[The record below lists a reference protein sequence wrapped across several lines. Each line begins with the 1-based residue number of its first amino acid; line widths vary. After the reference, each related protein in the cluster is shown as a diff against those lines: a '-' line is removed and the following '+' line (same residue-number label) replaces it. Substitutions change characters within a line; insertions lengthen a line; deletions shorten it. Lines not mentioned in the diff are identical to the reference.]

1 MQSVPV
7 CGSIS
12 MSQGV
17 PARQFRPEGPDFSW
31 PFLYLGHGCIGKGK
45 CIQNMRIV
53 IVGDG
58 KVGFAL
64 TVQLAKEGHDVVVID
79 SNKLV
84 LEEAQQALDINVVHG
99 NGATVKSQNQANVEN
114 SDLLIAATS
123 ADETNL
129 LCCIT
134 AHKLGC
140 AHTIARVRNPDYY
153 SQLYDWK
160 DELGLSMMINPEL
173 ATASEIF
180 RLLQFPSFLR
190 RDSFAKGRVEI
201 VEIEL
206 AKDSPLDGCRL
217 MDFGKKVKVQVLV
230 CAVQRDGNVYIPDGS
245 FQLQGGDRLHVTAS
259 SGNLAKLIRNL
270 GVDQRK
276 IRDVMIIGGSRIAF
290 YLAAELIKAGVSVK
304 LIEKEPSR
312 CAELSDLLPKAT
324 IIGGDGSDRNVLDSE
339 GLAQTDAVVTLT
351 DFDEENLI
359 ISMYA
364 NYLGIYK
371 VITKINRTE
380 FNEVLAGKG
389 IDCAVSP
396 KDLCCTD
403 ILRYVRAMGNRK
415 GGSVTTLHRLVED
428 KVEALEFQVGK
439 GLPYLGQPLI
449 KLRLKPGILL
459 ACINRRGR
467 TIIPS
472 GSDTIEAGDSVIV
485 VATADRVIQNLQDI
499 F

>member
-1 MQSVPV
+1 MA
-7 CGSIS
+7 
-12 MSQGV
+12 M
-17 PARQFRPEGPDFSW
+17 
-31 PFLYLGHGCIGKGK
+31 K
-45 CIQNMRIV
+45 IV

-58 KVGFAL
+58 KVGSAL

-84 LEEAQQALDINVVHG
+84 LEEAQKSLDIIVVHG
-99 NGATVKSQNQANVEN
+99 NGATIKTQNQANVQG

-140 AHTIARVRNPDYY
+140 AHTIARVRNPDYF
-153 SQLYDWK
+153 SQLYEWK

-173 ATASEIF
+173 STASEIF

-206 AKDSPLDGCRL
+206 GEDSSLDGCLL

-230 CAVQRDGNVYIPDGS
+230 CAVQRGSEVFIPDGR
-245 FQLQGGDRLHVTAS
+245 FRLQKGDRLHVTAP

-270 GVDQRK
+270 GVSQRK
-276 IRDVMIIGGSRIAF
+276 IRDVMIIGGSRIAY
-290 YLAAELIKAGVSVK
+290 YLATELLKSGVNVK
-304 LIEKEPSR
+304 LIEKDPAR
-312 CAELSDLLPKAT
+312 CNELSDTLPKAT
-324 IIGGDGSDRNVLDSE
+324 VINADGSDRNILDTE

-364 NYLGIYK
+364 NFLGIYK

-380 FNEVLAGKG
+380 FNEALTGKG

-396 KDLCCTD
+396 KDLCCSD
-403 ILRYVRAMGNRK
+403 IMRYVRAMGNRK
-415 GGSVTTLHRLVED
+415 GGSVTTLHRIVED
-428 KVEALEFQVGK
+428 RVEALEFQVGK
-439 GLPYLGQPLI
+439 GLPFLGQPLY
-449 KLRLKPGILL
+449 KLKLKPGTLI

-467 TIIPS
+467 AIIPG
-472 GSDTIEAGDSVIV
+472 GSDAIEAGDSVIV
-485 VATADRVIQNLQDI
+485 VATADMAIQNLSDI
-499 F
+499 VTG

>member
-1 MQSVPV
+1 M
-7 CGSIS
+7 
-12 MSQGV
+12 
-17 PARQFRPEGPDFSW
+17 
-31 PFLYLGHGCIGKGK
+31 K
-45 CIQNMRIV
+45 IV

-58 KVGFAL
+58 KVGWAL

-84 LEEAQQALDINVVHG
+84 LEEAQQALDISVVHG
-99 NGATVKSQNQANVEN
+99 NGATIRTQNQANVGQ

-140 AHTIARVRNPDYY
+140 AHTIARVRNPEYF

-160 DELGLSMMINPEL
+160 DELGLSMMINPEM

-180 RLLQFPSFLR
+180 RLLQYPSFLR

-206 AKDSPLDGCRL
+206 AADSFLDGCRL
-217 MDFGKKVKVQVLV
+217 MDFDKKVKVKVLV
-230 CAVQRDGNVYIPDGS
+230 CAVQRGAEVFIPDGS
-245 FQLQGGDRLHVTAS
+245 FQLRGGDRLHVTAP
-259 SGNLAKLIRNL
+259 SGNLTKLIRNL
-270 GVDQRK
+270 GLSQRK
-276 IRDVMIIGGSRIAF
+276 IRDVLIVGGSRIAL
-290 YLAAELIKAGVSVK
+290 YLAVELLKAGVGVK
-304 LIEKEPSR
+304 LIEINPDR
-312 CAELSDLLPKAT
+312 CQELSDALPKAT
-324 IIGGDGSDRNVLDSE
+324 IINADGSDRHILDTE
-339 GLAQTDAVVTLT
+339 GLGQTDAVVTLT

-364 NYLGIYK
+364 NFLGTYK

-380 FNEVLAGKG
+380 FNEVLTDKG

-396 KDLCCTD
+396 KDLCTSD
-403 ILRYVRAMGNRK
+403 IMRYVRAMGNRK
-415 GGSVTTLHRLVED
+415 GGSVTTLHRIVED
-428 KVEALEFQVGK
+428 RVDALEFQVGK
-439 GLPYLGQPLI
+439 GLWYLGQPLM
-449 KLRLKPGILL
+449 KLRLKQGTLL

-467 TIIPS
+467 TIIPG

-485 VATADRVIQNLQDI
+485 VAAADRAIQDLSDV
-499 F
+499 FKD

>member
-1 MQSVPV
+1 M
-7 CGSIS
+7 
-12 MSQGV
+12 
-17 PARQFRPEGPDFSW
+17 
-31 PFLYLGHGCIGKGK
+31 K
-45 CIQNMRIV
+45 IV

-58 KVGFAL
+58 KVGWAL

-79 SNKLV
+79 STKLV
-84 LEEAQQALDINVVHG
+84 LEEAQQALDISVVHG
-99 NGATVKSQNQANVEN
+99 NGATIRTQNQANVGQ

-140 AHTIARVRNPDYY
+140 AHTIARVRNPEYF

-160 DELGLSMMINPEL
+160 DELGLSMMINPEM

-180 RLLQFPSFLR
+180 RLLQYPSFLR

-206 AKDSPLDGCRL
+206 AADSFLDGCRL
-217 MDFGKKVKVQVLV
+217 MDFDKKVKVKVLV
-230 CAVQRDGNVYIPDGS
+230 CAVQRGAEVFIPDGS
-245 FQLQGGDRLHVTAS
+245 FQLRGGDRLHVTAP
-259 SGNLAKLIRNL
+259 SGNLTKLIRNL
-270 GVDQRK
+270 GLSQRK
-276 IRDVMIIGGSRIAF
+276 IRDVLIVGGSRIAL
-290 YLAAELIKAGVSVK
+290 YLAVELLKAGVGVK
-304 LIEKEPSR
+304 LIEINPDR
-312 CAELSDLLPKAT
+312 CQELSDALPKAT
-324 IIGGDGSDRNVLDSE
+324 IINADGSDRHILDTE
-339 GLAQTDAVVTLT
+339 GLGQTDAVVTLT

-364 NYLGIYK
+364 NFLGTYK

-380 FNEVLAGKG
+380 FNEVLTDKG

-396 KDLCCTD
+396 KDLCTSD
-403 ILRYVRAMGNRK
+403 IMRYVRAMGNRK
-415 GGSVTTLHRLVED
+415 GGSVTTLHRIVED
-428 KVEALEFQVGK
+428 RVDALEFQVGK
-439 GLPYLGQPLI
+439 GLWYLGQPLM
-449 KLRLKPGILL
+449 KLRLKQGTLL

-467 TIIPS
+467 TIIPG

-485 VATADRVIQNLQDI
+485 VAAADRAIQDLSDV
-499 F
+499 FKD

>member
-1 MQSVPV
+1 M
-7 CGSIS
+7 
-12 MSQGV
+12 
-17 PARQFRPEGPDFSW
+17 
-31 PFLYLGHGCIGKGK
+31 K
-45 CIQNMRIV
+45 IV

-58 KVGFAL
+58 KVGWAL

-79 SNKLV
+79 NDRLV
-84 LEEAQQALDINVVHG
+84 LEEAQKSLDISVVHG
-99 NGATVKSQNQANVEN
+99 NGATITSQNQANVGG

-140 AHTIARVRNPDYY
+140 AHTIARVRNPEYY
-153 SQLYDWK
+153 AQLYEWK

-180 RLLQFPSFLR
+180 RLLQYPSFLR

-206 AKDSPLDGCRL
+206 KKDSFLDGCRL
-217 MDFGKKVKVQVLV
+217 MEFQKKVKVQVLV
-230 CAVQRDGNVYIPDGS
+230 CAVQRGNQVFIPDGS
-245 FQLQGGDRLHVTAS
+245 FQLQGGDRLHVTAP

-270 GVDQRK
+270 GMSQRK
-276 IRDVMIIGGSRIAF
+276 IRDVLIVGGSRIAF
-290 YLAAELIKAGVSVK
+290 YLAAELLKAGVSVK
-304 LIEKEPSR
+304 LIEREQER
-312 CAELSDLLPKAT
+312 CHELSDALPKAT
-324 IIGGDGSDRNVLDSE
+324 IINADGSDRNILDTE

-364 NYLGIYK
+364 NYLGVYK

-380 FNEVLAGKG
+380 FNEALTGKG
-389 IDCAVSP
+389 IDCVISP
-396 KDLCCTD
+396 KELCTGD
-403 ILRYVRAMGNRK
+403 IMRYVRAMGNRK
-415 GGSVTTLHRLVED
+415 GGSVTTLHRIVED
-428 KVEALEFQVGK
+428 RVDALEFQVGK
-439 GLPYLGQPLI
+439 GLWFLGQPLM
-449 KLRLKPGILL
+449 KLRLKSGTLL
-459 ACINRRGR
+459 ACINRKGR
-467 TIIPS
+467 SIIPG

-485 VATADRVIQNLQDI
+485 VATADRAIHDLSDI
-499 F
+499 FLD

>member
-1 MQSVPV
+1 M
-7 CGSIS
+7 
-12 MSQGV
+12 
-17 PARQFRPEGPDFSW
+17 
-31 PFLYLGHGCIGKGK
+31 K
-45 CIQNMRIV
+45 IV

-58 KVGFAL
+58 KVGWAL

-79 SNKLV
+79 NDRLV
-84 LEEAQQALDINVVHG
+84 LEEAQKSLDISVVHG
-99 NGATVKSQNQANVEN
+99 NGATITSQNQANVGG

-140 AHTIARVRNPDYY
+140 AHTIARVRNPEYY
-153 SQLYDWK
+153 AQLYEWK
-160 DELGLSMMINPEL
+160 DELRLSMMINPEL

-206 AKDSPLDGCRL
+206 KKDSFLDGCRL
-217 MDFGKKVKVQVLV
+217 MEFQKKVKVQVLV
-230 CAVQRDGNVYIPDGS
+230 CAVQRGNQVFIPDGS
-245 FQLQGGDRLHVTAS
+245 FQLQGGDRLHVTAP

-270 GVDQRK
+270 GMSQRK
-276 IRDVMIIGGSRIAF
+276 IRDVLIVGGSRIAF
-290 YLAAELIKAGVSVK
+290 YLAAELLKAGVSVK
-304 LIEKEPSR
+304 LIEREQER
-312 CAELSDLLPKAT
+312 CHELSDALPKAT
-324 IIGGDGSDRNVLDSE
+324 IINADGSDRNILDTE

-364 NYLGIYK
+364 NYLGVYK

-380 FNEVLAGKG
+380 FNEALTGKG
-389 IDCAVSP
+389 IDCVISP
-396 KDLCCTD
+396 KELCTGD
-403 ILRYVRAMGNRK
+403 IMRYVRAMGNRK
-415 GGSVTTLHRLVED
+415 GGSVTTLHRIVED
-428 KVEALEFQVGK
+428 RVDALEFQVGK
-439 GLPYLGQPLI
+439 GLWFLGQPLM
-449 KLRLKPGILL
+449 KLRLKSGTLL
-459 ACINRRGR
+459 ACINRKGR
-467 TIIPS
+467 SIIPG

-485 VATADRVIQNLQDI
+485 VATADRAIHDLSDI
-499 F
+499 FLD